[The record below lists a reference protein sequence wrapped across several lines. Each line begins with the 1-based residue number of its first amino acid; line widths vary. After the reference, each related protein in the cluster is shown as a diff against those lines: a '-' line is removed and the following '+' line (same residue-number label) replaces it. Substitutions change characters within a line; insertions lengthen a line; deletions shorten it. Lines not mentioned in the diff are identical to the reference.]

1 MQNDPSEI
9 QKLKERVENLEKMH
23 SPIGHYGILV
33 ISILVTMYL
42 TKYFG

>member
-9 QKLKERVENLEKMH
+9 QKLKERIDKLEKMH
-23 SPIGHYGILV
+23 APIGHYGILV